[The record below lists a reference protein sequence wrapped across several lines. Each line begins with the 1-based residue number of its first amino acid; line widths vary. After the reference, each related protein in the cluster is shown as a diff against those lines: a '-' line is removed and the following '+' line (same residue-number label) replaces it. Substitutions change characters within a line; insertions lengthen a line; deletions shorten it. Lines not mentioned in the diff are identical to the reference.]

1 MNAVATLSTIVL
13 SLEYLDFSMFFIRF
27 GARIPTK
34 IAIIAITMINSTSE
48 KPLLFFIIE
57 NLLFVNKMFLFKL
70 YSCSSG

>member
-1 MNAVATLSTIVL
+1 
-13 SLEYLDFSMFFIRF
+13 MFFIRF